1 MKSNQDKSVS
11 LKEIRDKLYEL
22 RDLEIQNLWQRAS
35 IFAGLIGLF
44 FAGYGYIVLELIKN
58 PNKEGA
64 IPPIPGHVLCC
75 GIAMLA
81 IIFSV
86 IWIAMA
92 KGAKAWFE
100 VQEHKICE
108 IEDEE
113 ELAIPLRFRMGKICY
128 PGSDKEPNDCLLS
141 MEGGRYSVSK
151 LNIFLGQVLLIFWS
165 CIFIIH
171 ILIFFSEQYSCI
183 KQVLCC
189 FWYHLDIIAIL
200 IFISVTFLTINT
212 LKKAKSKA
220 LQTKAQYLE
229 IELELSKE
237 EMNRQKRR
245 SPKIVYSYS
254 YETKDHYYY
263 HLR

>member
-1 MKSNQDKSVS
+1 MESNQDKSVS

-44 FAGYGYIVLELIKN
+44 FAGYGYIVLGLIKEQDA
-58 PNKEGA
+58 KDV
-64 IPPIPGHVLCC
+64 IPPILGNILCC

-100 VQEHKICE
+100 VQEHKICT

-128 PGSDKEPNDCLLS
+128 PGSDNEPNDCLLS

-183 KQVLCC
+183 KQVLCY
-189 FWYHLDIIAIL
+189 FWYHLDIIAVL
-200 IFISVTFLTINT
+200 TFISVTFLTINR

-229 IELELSKE
+229 IELEFIKE
-237 EMNRQKRR
+237 EVNRQKRR

>member
-1 MKSNQDKSVS
+1 MASNSDKSVS
-11 LKEIRDKLYEL
+11 LKEIRDKLYQL

-44 FAGYGYIVLELIKN
+44 FAGYGYIVLGLF
-58 PNKEGA
+58 KEQDA
-64 IPPIPGHVLCC
+64 KDVIPPIPGNILCC

-100 VQEHKICE
+100 VQEHKICT

-113 ELAIPLRFRMGKICY
+113 ELAIPFRFRMGKICY
-128 PGSDKEPNDCLLS
+128 PGSDNEPNDCLLS

-165 CIFIIH
+165 FIFIIH
-171 ILIFFSEQYSCI
+171 VISCTLHPFIFLIEKCSSAEQLVLFFQLSLGVIMVFIFFG
-183 KQVLCC
+183 
-189 FWYHLDIIAIL
+189 AIL
-200 IFISVTFLTINT
+200 FTIYRMMT
-212 LKKAKSKA
+212 KAKSSA
-220 LQTKAQYLE
+220 LQTRAEYLQR
-229 IELELSKE
+229 ELDLLKE
-237 EMNRQKRR
+237 ESKRVED
-245 SPKIVYSYS
+245 S
-254 YETKDHYYY
+254 
-263 HLR
+263 L